1 MALSSNDEMRKNQ
14 LENLEKGKYH
24 FERLTQ
30 EEREEVQRKAREGKI
45 KKTKQRKEAK
55 EVLKIFLSLPLKK
68 GKVADIE
75 NVNSLMAL
83 KGKNIT
89 VDQAL
94 HLQLVQK
101 ALKGDLSAYQTILA
115 LIGEKP
121 SDKVD
126 VKVENPYKG
135 LTTEELKK
143 LADEE

>member
-1 MALSSNDEMRKNQ
+1 MALSKNKEIRDIQ
-14 LENLEKGKYH
+14 VKNIEKGKNY
-24 FERLTQ
+24 FANITP
-30 EEREEVQRKAREGKI
+30 EELEKINKKSQIARREKNR
-45 KKTKQRKEAK
+45 QRKEAK
-55 EVLKIFLSLPLKK
+55 EVLQIFLTLPLKK
-68 GKVADIE
+68 GKVYDVE
-75 NVNSLMAL
+75 DVKSLMAL

-101 ALKGDLSAYQTILA
+101 ALKGDLNAYQMILA

-143 LADEE
+143 LADEK

>member
-45 KKTKQRKEAK
+45 QKTKQRKEAK

-75 NVNSLMAL
+75 NVKSLMAL
-83 KGKNIT
+83 NGKNIT

-94 HLQLVQK
+94 HLQLVRK
-101 ALKGDLSAYQTILA
+101 ALKGDLNAYQMILA

>member
-14 LENLEKGKYH
+14 LKNLEKGKYH

-45 KKTKQRKEAK
+45 QKTKQRKEAK

-75 NVNSLMAL
+75 NVKSLMAL
-83 KGKNIT
+83 NGKNIT

-94 HLQLVQK
+94 HLQLVRK
-101 ALKGDLSAYQTILA
+101 ALKGDLNAYQMILA

>member
-14 LENLEKGKYH
+14 LKNLEKGKYH

-30 EEREEVQRKAREGKI
+30 EEREEVQRKARKGRIEKE
-45 KKTKQRKEAK
+45 KQRKEAK

-75 NVNSLMAL
+75 NVKSLMAL
-83 KGKNIT
+83 NGKNIT

-94 HLQLVQK
+94 HLQLVRK
-101 ALKGDLSAYQTILA
+101 ALKGDLNAYQMILA

>member
-24 FERLTQ
+24 FERLTP

-45 KKTKQRKEAK
+45 EKTKQRKEAK

-75 NVNSLMAL
+75 NVKSLMAL
-83 KGKNIT
+83 NGKNIT

-94 HLQLVQK
+94 HLQLVRK